1 MSIHRL
7 FQCGLKSPKYSN
19 HRQKAIPY
27 IAVFQ
32 SLRSLRTATPSG
44 PTPPG
49 TAAYFNPRGPCGL
62 RRPLVWPRPGPPPV
76 FQSLRSLRTATIRR
90 NPSILRP
97 GNFNP
102 RGPCGPRQQR
112 RTKNCCVFVQS
123 GEYSLRAKEFSAGR
137 AEKQRFLPSSP
148 HICRC
153 EPVRDLLG
161 AWPSH

>member
-102 RGPCGPRQQR
+102 RGPCGPRR
-112 RTKNCCVFVQS
+112 F
-123 GEYSLRAKEFSAGR
+123 LRSFRLLLVRYFNPRGPCGPRQKLIAAPGR
-137 AEKQRFLPSSP
+137 AEGFQSSRSLRTATSSGP
-148 HICRC
+148 
-153 EPVRDLLG
+153 L
-161 AWPSH
+161 S